1 MLDGRAAALM
11 SLHTARH
18 GGGHLAG
25 DERVLRVVLKV
36 APAADRTM
44 DVQRRG
50 KPQMHAEVL
59 HLLADDVTAPLH
71 KIRVKA
77 LRQRGAD
84 GNGRA
89 VLGLDLAAGLR
100 LAVALVAPVAVAS
113 GSLAPAL
120 QGVYRQRA
128 KLVSVRVARLEYT
141 SYELILFTYDTI

>member
-1 MLDGRAAALM
+1 M

-25 DERVLRVVLKV
+25 DERILGVILEI

-59 HLLADDVTAPLH
+59 HLLADDAAAPLH

-100 LAVALVAPVAVAS
+100 LAVAAHQAHHQFHRAGQHFHNGS
-113 GSLAPAL
+113 GIEAL
-120 QGVYRQRA
+120 PTA
-128 KLVSVRVARLEYT
+128 CLPLPS
-141 SYELILFTYDTI
+141 S